1 MGMCLVLGCTSDTVT
16 STLPPTPLPSNDALN
31 TVDSW
36 PQHKSI
42 FFKNMSTLTEI
53 ERLQIVRRILHDPQ
67 SPNTPDLCR
76 NLQTEHN
83 RAYCAS
89 LLNRSHLW
97 EVAVVEA
104 PSEAVYQIE
113 GCPNH
118 DAWCI
123 TNVAIKHSFKMN
135 AIEASRTCSSIQ
147 EARSRE
153 ECLFQV
159 AEQLIETDNPTYFT
173 DAFDLCSQAPSF
185 RNHCQSHLI
194 EQLAKSN
201 NSNSTLVQLLTE
213 IHQQSALFPTEP
225 VDYFY
230 SQRALYFPNDVTL
243 PLKHLNS
250 VQTYQ
255 FLREQ
260 PKSTQSLQD
269 WIDQFREYKQNF
281 SQFAPIKVD
290 GHIQNYWIGI
300 QAPKTYYLSIE
311 KRPTSEDHTLDLQ
324 LAMIAGLVEF
334 RFPLDMIRQ
343 EYATGPIHQ
352 MLSKVNKPQQTNK
365 H

>member
-1 MGMCLVLGCTSDTVT
+1 M
-16 STLPPTPLPSNDALN
+16 
-31 TVDSW
+31 
-36 PQHKSI
+36 Q
-42 FFKNMSTLTEI
+42 TLTEM
-53 ERLQIVRRILHDPQ
+53 ERLQVIRHILHDAQ

-97 EVAVVEA
+97 EVAVVES

-123 TNVAIKHSFKMN
+123 TNVALKHSFKMN
-135 AIEASRTCSSIQ
+135 TIEASRTCSSIQ

-173 DAFDLCSQAPSF
+173 DAFDLCTKAPNF
-185 RNHCQSHLI
+185 KNHCQSHLI

-201 NSNSTLVQLLTE
+201 SSNSSLVQILTE
-213 IHQQSALFPTEP
+213 IHQQSELFPTDP

-243 PLKHLNS
+243 PIEHLNS

-260 PKSTQSLQD
+260 QKISRTLKEWMARFAD
-269 WIDQFREYKQNF
+269 YKQHPKR
-281 SQFAPIKVD
+281 FAPVTVD
-290 GHIQNYWIGI
+290 GHIQNYWVGI
-300 QAPKTYYLSIE
+300 KSQKTYYLSIE
-311 KRPTSEDHTLDLQ
+311 QRPTSEDNTLDLQ
-324 LAMIAGLVEF
+324 LAMVSGLVEF
-334 RFPLDMIRQ
+334 RFPLEIIRQ
-343 EYATGPIHQ
+343 EYSSGAIYQ

-365 H
+365 N

>member
-1 MGMCLVLGCTSDTVT
+1 MLSLDGIVE
-16 STLPPTPLPSNDALN
+16 
-31 TVDSW
+31 SW
-36 PQHKSI
+36 PKNKST
-42 FFKNMSTLTEI
+42 FFSKMQTLTEM
-53 ERLQIVRRILHDPQ
+53 ERLQVIRHILHDAQ

-97 EVAVVEA
+97 EVTVVEA

-123 TNVAIKHSFKMN
+123 TNVALKHSINLN

-173 DAFDLCSQAPSF
+173 DAFDLCTQAPSF
-185 RNHCQSHLI
+185 KNHCQSHLI

-201 NSNSTLVQLLTE
+201 SSNSSLVQILTKMN
-213 IHQQSALFPTEP
+213 QQSALFPTEP

-243 PLKHLNS
+243 PIEHLNS

-260 PKSTQSLQD
+260 PKSTRSLKD
-269 WIDQFREYKQNF
+269 WMDQFVQYKERF
-281 SQFAPIKVD
+281 TKFAPVTVD
-290 GHIQNYWIGI
+290 GHIQNYWVGI
-300 QAPKTYYLSIE
+300 KAQKTYYLSIE
-311 KRPTSEDHTLDLQ
+311 KRPTSEDNILDME
-324 LAMIAGLVEF
+324 LAMVAGLVEF
-334 RFPLDMIRQ
+334 RFPLDTIRQ
-343 EYATGPIHQ
+343 EYSTGPIYQ
-352 MLSKVNKPQQTNK
+352 MISKVNKPQQTNK